1 MTYAQIIADAK
12 AKMHKGVQ
20 HFVEETKGLRS
31 GRATPALIENIKV
44 DYYGSPTPLKQ
55 MASIS
60 IPEPR
65 ALLVKPHD
73 PSVLKEIEKAIQ
85 KSDIGINPQVDGKV
99 MRLVIPAMSEEQR
112 KKLASRV
119 KELAEAARVSLRN
132 LRRDLNKHIDD
143 SAQLTDDDKTTAK
156 EEVQKLLK
164 SSEAELDQVIAT
176 KTKEIMET

>member
-143 SAQLTDDDKTTAK
+143 STELTDDDMTKAK
-156 EEVQKLLK
+156 DEVQKLLK
-164 SSEAELDQVIAT
+164 GSEAELDQVIAT